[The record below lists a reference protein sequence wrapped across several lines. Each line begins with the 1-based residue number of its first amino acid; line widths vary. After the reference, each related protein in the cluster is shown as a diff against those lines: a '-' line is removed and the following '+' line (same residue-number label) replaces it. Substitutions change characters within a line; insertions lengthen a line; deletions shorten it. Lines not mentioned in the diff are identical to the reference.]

1 MMLLLKIFNFP
12 AIYIFV
18 ALAFILPKI
27 PVVGKFFNIINTLIH
42 ELGHALMSIPFDAS
56 VKKIELFK
64 DTSGA
69 TTISCKSK
77 VGAFI
82 VSLSGYLFAAL
93 FSYFS
98 FYLIDVGY
106 QKGFLFM
113 ISLISI
119 FTLILW
125 VRNSYGIIWIILFS
139 VINGYLIYLNDPYYI
154 NLISLLYAT
163 FIAVESISS
172 SFIIFYLSLFNKQQA
187 GDATILAKQT
197 KIPAFVWGLL
207 FAAFSTYMALLILI
221 HFFDIQIL
229 KFWN

>member
-1 MMLLLKIFNFP
+1 MLELKIFDIP
-12 AIYIFV
+12 AIYFFIAF
-18 ALAFILPKI
+18 AFILPKI
-27 PVVGKFFNIINTLIH
+27 PIIGKFFNMINTLIH

-77 VGAFI
+77 TGSFI
-82 VSLSGYLFAAL
+82 VSISGYLFAAI

-98 FYLIDVGY
+98 FYLIHVGY
-106 QKGFLFM
+106 QKGFLLM
-113 ISLISI
+113 ITLIAI

-125 VRNSYGIIWIILFS
+125 VRNSYGIIWVILFS

-187 GDATILAKQT
+187 GDATILAKQI

>member
-1 MMLLLKIFNFP
+1 MLELKFFNISAF
-12 AIYIFV
+12 YIFV

-27 PVVGKFFNIINTLIH
+27 PVIGKFFNMINTLIH
-42 ELGHALMSIPFDAS
+42 ELGHALMAIPFDGS

-69 TTISCKSK
+69 TTISCKNKTGS
-77 VGAFI
+77 FI
-82 VSLSGYLFAAL
+82 VSISGYLFAAI

-98 FYLIDVGY
+98 FYLIHVGY

-113 ISLISI
+113 ITLIAI

-125 VRNSYGIIWIILFS
+125 VRNSYGVIWIILFS
-139 VINGYLIYLNDPYYI
+139 AINGYIIYLNDPYYI
-154 NLISLLYAT
+154 NLLTLLYAT
-163 FIAVESISS
+163 FIAVESLSS
-172 SFIIFYLSLFNKQQA
+172 SFIILYLSLTNKQQA

-207 FAAFSTYMALLILI
+207 FAAFSTYMGLLILI
-221 HFFDIQIL
+221 QFFDYQIL